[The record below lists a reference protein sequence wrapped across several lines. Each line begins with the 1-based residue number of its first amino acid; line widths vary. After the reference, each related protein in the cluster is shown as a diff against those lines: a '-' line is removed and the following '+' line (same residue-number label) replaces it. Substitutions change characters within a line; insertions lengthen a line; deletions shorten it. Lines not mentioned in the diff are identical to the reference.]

1 MEIVRLS
8 DTSIKIKTKTASL
21 VLDPDVKTEAEIVLH
36 MTPFEKGETL
46 VLNKRIVIDGPG
58 DYEIMDVAITGIAYG
73 DFMGY
78 VIDDGVTKVLVAPS
92 VALEKIK
99 DEEGFAALVIK
110 AVDAV
115 DLEKISSFVA
125 GVCLILGDPMLLD
138 HATETKKLHKIN
150 VRKID
155 EALKGQVVVL
165 QKE

>member
-1 MEIVRLS
+1 MEIIRLS
-8 DTSIKIKTKTASL
+8 DTSIKIKTKTATL
-21 VLDPDVKTEAEIVLH
+21 VLDPDVKTEAEVVLQ
-36 MTPFEKGETL
+36 MTPFEKGESL

-58 DYEIMDVAITGIAYG
+58 DYEIMDVAITGIAYEN
-73 DFMGY
+73 FMGY
-78 VIDDGVTKVLVAPS
+78 IVDDGVTKIFVAPS

-99 DEEGFAALVIK
+99 DEEGFAALVVK
-110 AVDAV
+110 AVDTI
-115 DLEKISSFVA
+115 DLEKISAFVA

-138 HATETKKLHKIN
+138 HATETKKLPKIN